1 VSELLDRIEKEIR
14 ERLAAT
20 RAAVL
25 EHERLQAALQA
36 LTETGE
42 DAARAVKGRV
52 RRPGARDAEPAP
64 TAPAPP
70 PVPAPAA
77 AEPAPATPRSPAR
90 RKPPAPRPRAPRGAN
105 REAVLKVVG
114 ERPGVTNAELSAAS
128 GVQRGTL
135 STLLRTLVTR
145 GELEKRSLPGGKVG
159 YALAASAPAAAA
171 DSGPEAAPSA
181 AADSEPEA
189 APTAAADS
197 GPEAAL
203 EPAAADEA
211 EPGPAAV
218 PGPVPEPEPSGSA
231 PVTTAGEPAAT
242 PDALAAPEPATDAA
256 QAGEPDETAEANR
269 GG

>member
-52 RRPGARDAEPAP
+52 RRAGARDAEPAP

-77 AEPAPATPRSPAR
+77 VEPAPATPRSAAR
-90 RKPPAPRPRAPRGAN
+90 RKPPTPRPRAPRGAN

-159 YALAASAPAAAA
+159 YALAGSAPAAAA
-171 DSGPEAAPSA
+171 SA
-181 AADSEPEA
+181 EPEA
-189 APTAAADS
+189 APTPAADS
-197 GPEAAL
+197 GTEAAPAPAATAEP
-203 EPAAADEA
+203 EPAPPVA
-211 EPGPAAV
+211 
-218 PGPVPEPEPSGSA
+218 PGPVPEPEPSGSE
-231 PVTTAGEPAAT
+231 PVKTAGEPAAT

-256 QAGEPDETAEANR
+256 PAQDGAADETADANR
-269 GG
+269 PG